1 MVTGVWALQWKSARW
16 RILVCAF
23 ALATSACQTTDDAHV
38 LYADSWSPAPLAR
51 ADDTG
56 TRPSAKSSTPG
67 PGGVSRS
74 AGTPLLDKTPK
85 TKTTFLEGTGRF
97 VGDPQSP
104 RQAAPDANEDGVTL
118 NLVNVPAPQAAKTIL
133 GDILAVKYTVDPTV
147 EGKITIQTPRPVA
160 KSTAVDLFQA
170 ALRSNGAAIVDAN
183 GLFKIV
189 PLDQAPV
196 GATIQLAGVPP
207 SAPLAEALTAGENLG
222 SGVKIVQLK
231 YVAAAEMRRILEPI
245 APRGSIVRAD
255 ITRNILTLSGNGN
268 DIAGML
274 EAIAIFDVDVMRGM
288 SFALVP
294 VRTSQPDTIA
304 DELRTVFA
312 SDREGPMA
320 GMVQFLPNKRLGAI
334 LIISPQPR
342 YLTRAESW
350 VRRLDAQAE
359 GSEKQFFTYAVQNRR
374 AAELVDVL
382 QAMFSTETGGAHTP
396 ATRNV
401 APPYREATLQSPAAQ
416 PTQSSNGITPVG
428 GLGSGGLGSGGLNG
442 GGLGTSGFSSRFSGG
457 ATPQP
462 QAPNHREASSVQL
475 GRDEATGEPRV
486 KIAADPAKNSIL
498 IEATPADYRRIMRV
512 IGSLDAIANQVMI
525 EATIAEVTLTDDL
538 KFGVRWFLNGKSGQK
553 YTFTDDPGGAVS
565 SVFPGFSYALTA
577 ANAAGTLNAL
587 NQITTVNIISS
598 PSLTVMDNRTAQ
610 LQIGDEVPIITQS
623 AVSVLTTGAPVVN
636 SVSYKDTGVIL
647 SITPRINQSGRVLLD
662 IEQEVSSVASTTSSG
677 IDSPTISQRR
687 IKTSVVVSDGEALAL
702 GGMIQK
708 SRTVARN
715 QIPIV
720 GDIPAIGNLFGSKD
734 NQAGKTEL
742 LVIITP
748 HVIRNLT
755 EARQVTD
762 EFRRELQINNPRAS
776 RGFRDMQ
783 DAAHRAF
790 E

>member
-1 MVTGVWALQWKSARW
+1 MCV
-16 RILVCAF
+16 F
-23 ALATSACQTTDDAHV
+23 ALAVSACQTTDQT
-38 LYADSWSPAPLAR
+38 LLSADPAPVPPLAR
-51 ADDTG
+51 ADDAAVQRG
-56 TRPSAKSSTPG
+56 AKLPPPSAG
-67 PGGVSRS
+67 ASR
-74 AGTPLLDKTPK
+74 AGGTPLLDNSPK

-97 VGDPQSP
+97 VGEPQP
-104 RQAAPDANEDGVTL
+104 ARPAAPDANDDGVTL

-133 GDILAVKYTVDPTV
+133 GDILAVRYTVDPGV
-147 EGKITIQTPRPVA
+147 EGKITIQTPRPVT
-160 KSTAVDLFQA
+160 KSTAVDLFQS
-170 ALRSNGAAIVDAN
+170 ALRANNAAIVDAN
-183 GLFKIV
+183 GMFKIV

-196 GATIQLAGVPP
+196 GATIKLAGIPP
-207 SAPLAEALTAGENLG
+207 SAPLTDAAAGDNVG

-255 ITRNILTLSGNGN
+255 ATRNLLTLSGN
-268 DIAGML
+268 DADVAGML

-312 SDREGPMA
+312 SDKEGPMA

-374 AAELVDVL
+374 AAELVEVL
-382 QAMFSTETGGAHTP
+382 QSMFATETNGAKTP

-401 APPYREATLQSPAAQ
+401 APTYREATVQSPAAQ
-416 PTQSSNGITPVG
+416 PAPLTGAATPVSGLGTG
-428 GLGSGGLGSGGLNG
+428 GLHSGGLNG
-442 GGLGTSGFSSRFSGG
+442 GGLGTGTFGARSGSFGTA
-457 ATPQP
+457 ATAQP
-462 QAPNHREASSVQL
+462 AAAAPREAATAHL
-475 GRDEATGEPRV
+475 GRDETTGEPRV
-486 KIAADPAKNSIL
+486 KLAADPAKNSIL

-538 KFGVRWFLNGKSGQK
+538 KFGVRWFLNAKSGQK
-553 YTFTDDPGGAVS
+553 YTFTDDPAGAVS

-587 NQITTVNIISS
+587 NQITNVNIISS

-636 SVSYKDTGVIL
+636 SVAYKDTGVIL

-662 IEQEVSSVASTTSSG
+662 IEQEVSNVASTSSSG

-687 IKTSVVVSDGEALAL
+687 IRTSVVVSDGEALAL

-708 SRTVARN
+708 SHTVTRT

-720 GDIPAIGNLFGSKD
+720 GDIPAIGNLFGGKD
-734 NQAGKTEL
+734 NQIGKTEL

-755 EARQVTD
+755 EARQVTE
-762 EFRRELQINNPRAS
+762 EFRRELEMNDPRLPG
-776 RGFRDMQ
+776 RWRNIP
-783 DAAHRAF
+783 DAARRTF